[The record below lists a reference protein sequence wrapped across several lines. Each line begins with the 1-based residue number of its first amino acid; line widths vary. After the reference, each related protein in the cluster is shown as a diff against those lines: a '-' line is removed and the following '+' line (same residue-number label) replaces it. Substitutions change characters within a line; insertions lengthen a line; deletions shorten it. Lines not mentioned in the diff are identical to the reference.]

1 MPENVMEAEA
11 RLQPRLRSVGNPQ
24 RSFLI
29 FCNRSRRSVSPI
41 WINYS
46 GDPVPY
52 PDMVARTGRRMNTFM
67 GHPWIFRDAVHEDR
81 LLGNGQE
88 IFMSPPGQV
97 DENGV
102 PSYIMVNITIPVYT
116 LKERCLQVV
125 RSLVKREDYRK
136 LEIVRSLYED
146 LEDGPNIQKD
156 LRQLQQLSENSENL
170 EVN

>member
-1 MPENVMEAEA
+1 MPENVMEAEAEA

-29 FCNRSRRSVSPI
+29 FCNRSRRSVRPI

-46 GDPVPY
+46 GDPSKGPL
-52 PDMVARTGRRMNTFM
+52 ARFPLP